1 MQVKTFHEDIV
12 CNKMKERETSLK
24 RIEYAETSQNNP
36 KQPGTPKNNFKQTE
50 PNKATSFVDD
60 QWY

>member
-1 MQVKTFHEDIV
+1 
-12 CNKMKERETSLK
+12 MKERETSLK

-60 QWY
+60 QWYW